1 VSIKWMTKVWDE
13 ALALQGTPLIVL
25 LCIADHAQDDT
36 GEAWPSI
43 ARICHRTRRS
53 ERAVFRALDTIEEAG
68 WVERVA
74 RPGQSNI
81 YRMIDPATPVAS
93 VTPAESAPLS
103 PASPTPV
110 TSVTPPL
117 SPAAPRTIREP
128 SVTQDA
134 APSPTEPPSEVD
146 AAAAVSHGVTPAT
159 VPVVLQRKLQQMG
172 VTDGTVWSQAWA
184 SVTSLDWPEFAAAEA
199 DRFPEEHLMLHLLAQ
214 QEQGRDPSATRWVR
228 FYIEDRNRRIRTIE
242 GQIEQEARMSETPQ
256 EREDRLNKRLPP
268 VWEPTATIEERA

>member
-1 VSIKWMTKVWDE
+1 
-13 ALALQGTPLIVL
+13 
-25 LCIADHAQDDT
+25 
-36 GEAWPSI
+36 
-43 ARICHRTRRS
+43 
-53 ERAVFRALDTIEEAG
+53 
-68 WVERVA
+68 
-74 RPGQSNI
+74 
-81 YRMIDPATPVAS
+81 
-93 VTPAESAPLS
+93 
-103 PASPTPV
+103 
-110 TSVTPPL
+110 
-117 SPAAPRTIREP
+117 
-128 SVTQDA
+128 
-134 APSPTEPPSEVD
+134 
-146 AAAAVSHGVTPAT
+146 VSHGVTPAT